1 MSTEQ
6 RTAQEGATAS
16 NACATGSAQQSDGAS
31 TARESPLQPTTPTA
45 AFTIQPP
52 EAFPFAKPLE
62 WEKWIRRFERFRLA
76 SHLHLSSDANQVNT
90 LIYCM
95 GDEADDILRGL
106 DLTEVQR
113 QQYEPVKNAFDKY
126 FVPKK
131 NVIYERAK
139 FNRRVQS
146 ATESVDS
153 FITALYALAQ
163 NCDYGPLND
172 DLIRDRLVV
181 GLRDMALSEKMQLDN
196 KLTLTKAVNM
206 ARQSEAIKKQQ
217 SDLRAESHSVKS
229 TMEVDAVMLKYKKPL
244 HGKFKPNMQQKKS
257 GQEPKVQTDKS
268 TCHKCGNRAH
278 SDKGQCPARN
288 VMCHTCSKK
297 GHFQKVCR
305 KATSVNAVGFA
316 DKQTDGIFLG
326 SVEAGANPW
335 SVDVQIRNRKV
346 SFKIDTGADVSV
358 IPYQTYTAIMGPNS
372 EHQLAPTDKP
382 LFGPGGDRLPVM
394 GVVTETLKKSE
405 RHTCQED
412 LYVVRGLH
420 TPLLGRPA
428 ILKLG
433 LVARLDAIDTETLKE
448 TYPSLCSGLGRVIQP
463 HTIKL
468 KPDATPYSLAT
479 PRRVP
484 IPLLGKVK
492 AELARMEQ
500 MGVITRVEE
509 PTDWCAGMVPVV
521 KKNNKVRI
529 CADYTNLN
537 KALCR
542 EKFILPS
549 VEHTLGMLAG
559 ARIFSKLDANTGF
572 WQVPLSEESAKITTF
587 ISPFGRFYYNRLPFG
602 ISTAPEHF
610 QQRMSLV
617 LEGLPGTVCHM
628 DDVLIWGSSQAE
640 HDERLHSVLGT
651 LQKAGFTLNLEKCE
665 LNRSEVIFLGHVISA
680 NGVQP
685 DPEKTS
691 AVRDMREPSNVS
703 ELRSFLGMVTQLGK
717 FIPHLAET
725 DKPLRDLLSKK
736 NDWVWGQPQQ
746 SAFDRLKYQLSSTPV
761 LALYDPNKELKLSA
775 DASSYGL
782 GAVLL
787 QKEEDEWR
795 PVAYASRSLTE
806 TEQRYAQVEKEA
818 LGLTWGCERFRAFL
832 IGQHFQLETDHKPL
846 VSLLGSQA
854 LSDLPPRI
862 QRFRMRLMAYSYT
875 IHHVPGKTLL
885 TADTLS
891 RAPVNSSTRDS
902 NIANSLME
910 DTNIYVNSIM
920 SNLPASDT
928 YLAELREQL
937 QADSTCSQVMA
948 MCQSQW
954 SEYSTLSTVLKQ
966 YWRERAFLTVL
977 DGLLLRGTRLVIPS
991 AMRNSILEKLHE
1003 GHQGVAKCRERARE
1017 TVWWPGLSAQLNE
1030 LVLHCRTCIKERT
1043 NPAQPLMRSELPDRP
1058 WQKLGADM
1066 FTLDSTNY
1074 LLVVDYYS
1082 RFVEVARLAPTRS
1095 EDVIVHLKSM
1105 FARHGIPEVLVS
1117 DNGPQFSSSHF
1128 AQFATEY
1135 GFKHTTSSPK
1145 FPQSNGE
1152 AERHVQ
1158 TVKNLLKKA
1167 KDPYLSLLAYRAT
1180 PLANGYSPAQLLM
1193 GRRLRTTVPQIPSAL
1208 LPELPDREAL
1218 SATERER
1225 RQRDV
1230 AVYNKRHRTRDLSP
1244 LTPGTEVWM
1253 ADIKAEGTVL
1263 SPHAAPRSYLVEGPQ
1278 GVMRRNRKHLL
1289 PLGDTAHQQRA
1300 PEGPTQAHS
1309 PPQQAPPV
1317 PPQPPPNSETVT
1329 RSRSGREIIKP
1340 KRLNL

>member
-1 MSTEQ
+1 MSTGEQ
-6 RTAQEGATAS
+6 SSSRTVAAPAEGNVRPAQSGEGAT
-16 NACATGSAQQSDGAS
+16 
-31 TARESPLQPTTPTA
+31 RPVVPPRQPNVTPA
-45 AFTIQPP
+45 AFNIQPP
-52 EAFPFAKPLE
+52 EAFTFSKPLE

-76 SHLHLSSDANQVNT
+76 SNLNLSSDANQVNT

-106 DLTEVQR
+106 VLTEEQR
-113 QQYEPVKNAFDKY
+113 QQYDPVKKAFDKY

-146 ATESVDS
+146 GTESVDS

-163 NCDYGPLND
+163 NCDYGLLND
-172 DLIRDRLVV
+172 ELIRDRLVV
-181 GLRDMALSEKMQLDN
+181 GLRDMALSEKMQLD
-196 KLTLTKAVNM
+196 KELTLTKAVTM

-217 SDLRAESHSVKS
+217 CDLRADAQPAKS
-229 TMEVDAVMLKYKKPL
+229 TIEVDAVMFKNKYMQ
-244 HGKFKPNMQQKKS
+244 GKFKPNMQQKKS
-257 GQEPKVQTDKS
+257 GSGPKMHSDKP
-268 TCHKCGNRAH
+268 TCHKCGNPAH
-278 SDKGQCPARN
+278 PKGQCPAKN
-288 VMCHTCSKK
+288 VVCHTCSKK

-316 DKQTDGIFLG
+316 DEEPNGLFLG
-326 SVEAGANPW
+326 SVEAGTNPW
-335 SVDVQIRNRKV
+335 SVDLEIRNQKV
-346 SFKIDTGADVSV
+346 RFKIDTGADVSV
-358 IPYQTYTAIMGPNS
+358 IPHQTYTAIMGPDG
-372 EHQLAPTDKP
+372 ERALAQTDKP
-382 LFGPGGDRLPVM
+382 LFGPGGGCLSVA
-394 GVVTETLKKSE
+394 GVTKETLKKGE
-405 RHTCQED
+405 HTCQED

-428 ILKLG
+428 ITKLG
-433 LVARLDAIDTETLKE
+433 LVARLDTIDTQTLKE
-448 TYPSLCSGLGRVIQP
+448 TYPSLCSGLGRVQQP

-468 KPDATPYSLAT
+468 KPDATPYSLST

-492 AELARMEQ
+492 DELARMEQ
-500 MGVITRVEE
+500 MGVISRVEE
-509 PTDWCAGMVPVV
+509 PTDWCAAMVPVP
-521 KKNNKVRI
+521 KKNDKVRI
-529 CADYTNLN
+529 CADFTKLN
-537 KALCR
+537 EAVCR

-559 ARIFSKLDANTGF
+559 ARIFSKLDANMGF
-572 WQVPLSEESAKITTF
+572 WQVPLSEESAKLTTF
-587 ISPFGRFYYNRLPFG
+587 ITPFGRFYYNRLPFG
-602 ISTAPEHF
+602 ITSAPEHF

-617 LEGLPGTVCHM
+617 LEGLPGTVCHI
-628 DDVLIWGSSQAE
+628 DDVLIWGMSQAE
-640 HDERLHSVLGT
+640 HDERLHNVLGR
-651 LQKAGFTLNLEKCE
+651 LRKAGLTLNLDKCE
-665 LNRSEVIFLGHVISA
+665 LNRSEVNFLGHVISA
-680 NGVQP
+680 NGVRA
-685 DPEKTS
+685 DPEKIS
-691 AVRDMREPSNVS
+691 AVQDMREPSNVS

-717 FIPHLAET
+717 FIPHLAER

-736 NDWVWGQPQQ
+736 NEWVWGHAQQ
-746 SAFDRLKYQLSSTPV
+746 TAFDFLKQQLTSPPV

-846 VSLLGSQA
+846 VSLLGNQA
-854 LSDLPPRI
+854 LSELPPRI
-862 QRFRMRLMAYSYT
+862 QRFRMRLMTYSYT

-891 RAPVNSSTRDS
+891 RAPVHNSTRAS
-902 NIANSLME
+902 RTASSLME

-920 SNLPASDT
+920 CNLPASDT

-937 QADSTCSQVMA
+937 KADSTCSQVMA
-948 MCQSQW
+948 MCQSGW
-954 SEYSTLSTVLKQ
+954 PESSALNAVLKQ
-966 YWRERAFLTVL
+966 YWKDRAMLTVEN
-977 DGLLLRGTRLVIPS
+977 GLLLRGTRLVIPS
-991 AMRNSILEKLHE
+991 AMRDTVLEKVHE
-1003 GHQGVAKCRERARE
+1003 GHQGIVKCRERARE

-1030 LVLHCRTCIKERT
+1030 LVLHCRPCIKRRN

-1082 RFVEVARLAPTRS
+1082 RYVEIARLTPTRS
-1095 EDVIVHLKSM
+1095 EDVVVHLKSM
-1105 FARHGIPEVLVS
+1105 FSRHGIPEVLVS
-1117 DNGPQFSSSHF
+1117 DNGPQFSSGHF
-1128 AQFATEY
+1128 AQFAVDY
-1135 GFKHTTSSPK
+1135 SFKHITSSPK

-1193 GRRLRTTVPQIPSAL
+1193 GRRLRTTVPQLPSTL
-1208 LPELPDREAL
+1208 LPELPDREKLA
-1218 SATERER
+1218 ATERER
-1225 RQRDV
+1225 RQKDV
-1230 AVYNKRHRTRDLSP
+1230 AVYNKRHRARDLSP

-1253 ADIKAEGTVL
+1253 ADVKAEGTVL

-1289 PLGDTAHQQRA
+1289 PLEVTANQQGA
-1300 PEGPTQAHS
+1300 PEGPAQAHS

-1317 PPQPPPNSETVT
+1317 PPQPPLNSETVT
-1329 RSRSGREIIKP
+1329 TTRSGREIVKP
-1340 KRLNL
+1340 KRLDL